1 VAEEGQRF
9 EYQVGGPFGWIHFR
23 PAGGIVF
30 RNGEEGTTP
39 VTNAPCHDR
48 DRAPYHHVDLASIFT
63 GYRPF

>member
-1 VAEEGQRF
+1 LDSL
-9 EYQVGGPFGWIHFR
+9 R

-48 DRAPYHHVDLASIFT
+48 DRAPYQHVDLASIFT
-63 GYRPF
+63 GYKPF